1 VANLK
6 QSGSTTSS
14 MPRAAT
20 SSPPAAAVGDERNE
34 AAESAGNGAQQ
45 DQATDDRALDRTA
58 YRHQI
63 RLPSMNHT
71 ALRNRYSLSV

>member
-1 VANLK
+1 
-6 QSGSTTSS
+6 
-14 MPRAAT
+14 MPKAAT
-20 SSPPAAAVGDERNE
+20 SSPPPPAAVGDERNE

-45 DQATDDRALDRTA
+45 AQATDDRALDRTA

-71 ALRNRYSLSV
+71 ALRSRYSLSV